1 MVEHRVDH
9 LLNKLLLWWSRRGN
23 TCLMCMCFGGGCC
36 IHTHV
41 HTHWRSFRTSVRA
54 CPRTISAELSVAL
67 KIHLQTITI
76 TTRWC
81 NKCPNETKKLK
92 WTWIYPNMYSEARW
106 WSWEKKYIYYFN
118 SQAKRT
124 QLYHFS
130 SSALLFYE
138 WPLLWSLSHRN
149 EKVFFFVYFNCR
161 CFSDLH
167 HSKIKMMQHMSSVT
181 SMLVATYSSLQ
192 NISFFFLLKLQFPLS
207 VDRFLSLM
215 TSTPETTNFI

>member
-149 EKVFFFVYFNCR
+149 EKVFFFCLF
-161 CFSDLH
+161 
-167 HSKIKMMQHMSSVT
+167 Q
-181 SMLVATYSSLQ
+181 
-192 NISFFFLLKLQFPLS
+192 
-207 VDRFLSLM
+207 LSLLQRLA
-215 TSTPETTNFI
+215 SFENQDDAAYVISHINAGGHLFFAPKYFVFFSS